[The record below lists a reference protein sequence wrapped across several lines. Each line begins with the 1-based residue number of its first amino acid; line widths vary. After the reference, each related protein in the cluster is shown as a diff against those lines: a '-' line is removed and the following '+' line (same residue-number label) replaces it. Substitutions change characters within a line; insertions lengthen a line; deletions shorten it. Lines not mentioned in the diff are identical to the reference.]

1 MAAIERHD
9 DWLQVP
15 ARVGALLPTAR
26 QLKQAHI
33 KAAESVGFLSHA
45 IATWHPERA
54 EVSVFTPFHVP
65 DFTREAYAN
74 MFVKHASARLVF
86 VEQDNKKPDLADEVL
101 IKCGALHPMV
111 GKLWDGAHTAL
122 GGARPLSNAI
132 VSGLALGGL
141 GYGVGTLAENLFPER
156 YMQRG
161 KLRKSLALAGGLGG
175 LGIGAANAYAN
186 SQATNT
192 SWLNGWLVPNNAK
205 PHGIPIEAQTNWHD
219 GNGPDVSKMAAMQS
233 GLMAP
238 SIPVDAFNRVVWND
252 VRPTSY
258 ANNPYGTKSPWGDN
272 SQQMHTPPQLAAAT
286 TGLMSGIGAMAQ
298 SPIISPGT
306 VINGLMSAGVGLA
319 TANIAGR
326 TLGALAG
333 LTPEA
338 QNKIQDLGLWAGV
351 LHAVVPPVLRQLR

>member
-15 ARVGALLPTAR
+15 ARVGTLLPIAQ
-26 QLKQAHI
+26 QLKQAHN
-33 KAAESVGFLSHA
+33 KAAESVGLLSHA
-45 IATWHPERA
+45 VATWNPDRA
-54 EVSVFTPFHVP
+54 EVLLFTPFHVP
-65 DFTREAYAN
+65 DFTRAAYIDTFQKHAN
-74 MFVKHASARLVF
+74 MYLIF
-86 VEQDNKKPDLADEVL
+86 EGEDKKPNLADEVL

-122 GGARPLSNAI
+122 GGARPLSNAL
-132 VSGLALGGL
+132 VSGLALSGL

-156 YMQRG
+156 YMERG
-161 KLRKSLALAGGLGG
+161 KLRKTLATAGALGG

-192 SWLNGWLVPNNAK
+192 SWLNGWLVPNNAQ
-205 PHGIPIEAQTNWHD
+205 PHGIPLTAQHNWTD
-219 GNGPDVSKMAAMQS
+219 GVGPGPAKMAAMQS

-258 ANNPYGTKSPWGDN
+258 ANNPYGTRSPWGDN
-272 SQQMHTPPQLAAAT
+272 SQPMHTPPQLAAAT

-306 VINGLMSAGVGLA
+306 IINGLVSAGVGLA
-319 TANIAGR
+319 TANVAGR

-351 LHAVVPPVLRQLR
+351 LHAVVPPVLQQLR